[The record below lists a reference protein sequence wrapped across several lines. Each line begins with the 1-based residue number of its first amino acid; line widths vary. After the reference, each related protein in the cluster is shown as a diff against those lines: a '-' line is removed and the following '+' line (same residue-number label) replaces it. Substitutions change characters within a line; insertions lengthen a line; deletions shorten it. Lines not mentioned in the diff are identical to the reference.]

1 MKMAE
6 VDKVKLRHSL
16 LNKSRVDI
24 IGHLIRKPQHISDLD
39 KQLKDI
45 NRSTICYHLN
55 ILEDADILMSEYQ
68 ILQTAHSKGRAA
80 RVYSI
85 NHDKL
90 QEAVQAIMELRDE
103 LQV

>member
-1 MKMAE
+1 MARA
-6 VDKVKLRHSL
+6 DKVKLRHSL
-16 LNKSRVDI
+16 LNETRVDI
-24 IGHLIRKPQHISDLD
+24 ISHLLEKSQNISGLER
-39 KQLKDI
+39 QLKKI

-85 NHDKL
+85 NRDKL
-90 QEAVQAIMELRDE
+90 REAIKAIEELRQE
-103 LQV
+103 LKA